1 MAEIQETKQ
10 VWVAWTNTD
19 CTEGRGYQY
28 PKAVCAKE
36 STAVRLGRK
45 GSVQGSDCNR
55 TEQIA
60 VKVNNNWLIP
70 GRIEQSTTSD
80 DIYQKKID
88 AKRAAVEKAT
98 AAGLTEEEIQLIANL
113 NHTG

>member
-1 MAEIQETKQ
+1 MTEIQETKQ

-28 PKAVCAKE
+28 PKAVCDSEAC
-36 STAVRLGRK
+36 AIRLGHK
-45 GSVQGSDCNR
+45 GSVQGSNCSI

-70 GRIEQSTTSD
+70 GRIVRATKED
-80 DIYQKKID
+80 DVKQKRID
-88 AKRAAVEKAT
+88 AKKAVFEKAA
-98 AAGLTEEEIQLIANL
+98 AAGLTEEEIQLIAN
-113 NHTG
+113 